1 MGVIV
6 GNEGG
11 RVCFFQY
18 LDLAGKVFIVHGLAV
33 LGISVGNPHSDG
45 ALCPIGHG
53 PDMFNQFD
61 SIITDN
67 ERADVLW
74 FKPAAGGPD
83 TFTIPGVAVVE
94 CRERGVIHI
103 PQLVAM
109 EKTVFAI
116 LGKEPIEPDKMLYIP
131 GRPAKIPVDHF
142 PIRPIGQHLLRI
154 FIIEQ
159 WVAVDV
165 RQSHIVHIY
174 VFWRLGKW
182 VSNRFHGV
190 HLIQCRF
197 VLLSYPVERRPGM

>member
-53 PDMFNQFD
+53 PDIFNQFD

-67 ERADVLW
+67 ERADVLRL
-74 FKPAAGGPD
+74 KPAAGRPD
-83 TFTIPGVAVVE
+83 TFTIPGVAVIE

-103 PQLVAM
+103 PQLFAL

-116 LGKEPIEPDKMLYIP
+116 LGKAPIEPDKMLYIL
-131 GRPAKIPVDHF
+131 GHRVKTPVDHF
-142 PIRPIGQHLLRI
+142 PVRPIVQDLLRVL
-154 FIIEQ
+154 IIEQ
-159 WVAVDV
+159 RVVVDV

-174 VFWRLGKW
+174 VFWRLG
-182 VSNRFHGV
+182 
-190 HLIQCRF
+190 
-197 VLLSYPVERRPGM
+197 SYIYIHFIFRY